1 MKPNYTSTLN
11 TYLVGGAVRDQLLG
25 RKIVEHDY
33 LVVGASVEQ
42 MLSLGFMQVGKD
54 FPVFLHPETKEE
66 YALART
72 ERKQGLGYTGFVCY
86 AEPDVTIEE
95 DLRRRDLTV
104 NAMAQ
109 DDNGNIIDPFNG
121 QKDLKEKVLR
131 HVSSAF
137 SEDPLRVLRVAR
149 FAARY
154 YYLGFTVAIETIKL
168 MQDMVAKGELE
179 NLTPDR
185 VWKEFSRTLSEDNP
199 EVFINILRETG
210 ALKVLWPDLD
220 MLWGIPNP
228 EAHHGEID
236 TGIHTLMVLQ
246 QAVKLSQDIS
256 VRFAALS
263 HDLGKGLTPK
273 VKWPTHHGHEKSG
286 LPLVEN
292 ICQQLK
298 VPNQIKRISLMVCE
312 FHLHSHRAF
321 ELRADTVLN
330 MFNKLDVWRK
340 ADDFELFLLSCHADS
355 TGRLGQENSTYPQ
368 AEYLRAAFQACKQ
381 ISPKQFVE
389 QGLKGKEIKIAIDKA
404 KVAAIALVKKQ
415 WLSKQ
420 GLK

>member
-1 MKPNYTSTLN
+1 M
-11 TYLVGGAVRDQLLG
+11 
-25 RKIVEHDY
+25 
-33 LVVGASVEQ
+33 GASVDK

-54 FPVFLHPETKEE
+54 FPVFLHPDTKEE

-72 ERKQGLGYTGFVCY
+72 EKKQGLGYTGFVCY

-95 DLRRRDLTV
+95 DLLRRDLTV

-109 DDNGNIIDPFNG
+109 DSHGNIIDPFNG
-121 QKDLKEKVLR
+121 QQDLKQKKLR
-131 HVSSAF
+131 HVSAAF

-154 YYLGFTVAIETIKL
+154 HYLGFTVAGETIKL
-168 MQDMVAKGELE
+168 MQEMVTKGELE

-185 VWKEFSRTLSEDNP
+185 VWKEFSRSLSEDNP

-220 MLWGIPNP
+220 KLWGIPNP

-246 QAVKLSQDIS
+246 QSVKLSQDIG
-256 VRFAALS
+256 VRFAALT
-263 HDLGKGLTPK
+263 HDLGKGLTAQS
-273 VKWPTHHGHEKSG
+273 KWPTHHGHEKSG

-292 ICQQLK
+292 ICRTLK
-298 VPNQIKRISLMVCE
+298 VPNQVKRISLMVCE
-312 FHLHSHRAF
+312 YHLHCHRAF
-321 ELRADTVLN
+321 ELRPDTVLA

-340 ADDFELFLLSCHADS
+340 PDDFELFLLSCQADS
-355 TGRLGQENSTYPQ
+355 TGRLGQENTDYPQ
-368 AEYLRAAFQACKQ
+368 ANYLRDAFHACKQ

-389 QGLKGKEIKIAIDKA
+389 QGLKGKDIKAAIDKA
-404 KVAAIALVKKQ
+404 KAIAITTVKNK
-415 WLSKQ
+415 
-420 GLK
+420 LKKGD

>member
-1 MKPNYTSTLN
+1 MTQNYTSTLN

-25 RKIVEHDY
+25 REIVERDY
-33 LVVGASVEQ
+33 LVVGASVDK

-54 FPVFLHPETKEE
+54 FPVFLHPDTKEE

-72 ERKQGLGYTGFVCY
+72 EKKQGLGYTGFVCY

-95 DLRRRDLTV
+95 DLLRRDLTV

-109 DDNGNIIDPFNG
+109 DNHGNIIDPFNG
-121 QKDLKEKVLR
+121 QQDLKEKILR

-154 YYLGFTVAIETIKL
+154 HYLGFTVAGETIKL
-168 MQDMVAKGELE
+168 MQEMVTKGELE

-185 VWKEFSRTLSEDNP
+185 VWKEFSRSLSEDNP

-220 MLWGIPNP
+220 KLWGIPNP

-236 TGIHTLMVLQ
+236 TGVHTLMVLQ
-246 QAVKLSQDIS
+246 QSVKLSQDIG
-256 VRFAALS
+256 VRFAALT

-273 VKWPTHHGHEKSG
+273 SKWPTHHGHEKSG

-292 ICQQLK
+292 ICRTLK
-298 VPNQIKRISLMVCE
+298 VPNQVKRISLLVCE
-312 FHLHSHRAF
+312 YHLHSHRAF
-321 ELRADTVLN
+321 ELRADTILG

-340 ADDFELFLLSCHADS
+340 PEDFELFLLSCEADC
-355 TGRLGQENSTYPQ
+355 TGRLGQENTDYPQ
-368 AEYLRAAFQACKQ
+368 ANYLRDAFHACKQ

-389 QGLKGKEIKIAIDKA
+389 QGLKGKDIKDAIDKA
-404 KVAAIALVKKQ
+404 KIAAITLVKKQ
-415 WLSKQ
+415 KL
-420 GLK
+420 